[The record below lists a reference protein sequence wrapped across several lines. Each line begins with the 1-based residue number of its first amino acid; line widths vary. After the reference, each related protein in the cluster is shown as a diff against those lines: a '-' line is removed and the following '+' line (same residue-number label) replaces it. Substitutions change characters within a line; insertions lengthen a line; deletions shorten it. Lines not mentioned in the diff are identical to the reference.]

1 MRKLIEIFMWLMV
14 VSLCGSCNQTNGTVN
29 EEDST
34 AIKLGVL
41 PTMECLPFYYAD
53 SIGLF
58 DSLGV
63 NVHLVTFDAAMD
75 ADTAFVNG
83 KIDGIVTD
91 LVKACIWQGQGDT
104 ARVAMVGELR
114 MWLITAP
121 KARLLKA
128 ESLREKIIGITRHS
142 AVDYFADKILESVKL
157 QSIDLNKPQINNI
170 RIRGLMVDQDQMDG
184 AILPEPYASE
194 AVARGARR
202 LNGTEEMKV
211 ANLMCVLFNDSIH
224 QARKREIENI
234 RSVYDQAV
242 TALNADTRSNV
253 LEYIP
258 KEHRTAMPDTLFR
271 YSPLHVSM
279 AYADSMMTDVKKWA
293 KGRKLVEN

>member
-1 MRKLIEIFMWLMV
+1 MKKLIYIFMGLVAWG
-14 VSLCGSCNQTNGTVN
+14 LCGSCNQTNETVN
-29 EEDST
+29 DDDST
-34 AIKLGVL
+34 ALKLGVL

-63 NVHLVTFDAAMD
+63 DVKLITFDAAMD

-83 KIDGIVTD
+83 DIDGIVTD

-104 ARVAMVGELR
+104 AQVEMVGELN

-128 ESLREKIIGITRHS
+128 ESIKEKIIGITRHS
-142 AVDYFADKILESVKL
+142 SVDYFADKILESVKL

-170 RIRGLMVDQDQMDG
+170 RLRGTMVDQDQYDG

-194 AVARGARR
+194 AVARGAKR
-202 LNGTEEMKV
+202 LTGTEDLKV
-211 ANLMCVLFNDSIH
+211 ANLMSVLFNDSVY
-224 QARKREIENI
+224 QARMGEVQKI
-234 RSVYDQAV
+234 RKVYDKAIA
-242 TALNADTRSNV
+242 ALNEDTLSNV

-258 KEHRTAMPDTLFR
+258 QSHRIYLPDTLFT
-271 YSPLHVSM
+271 YVPMKASIT
-279 AYADSMMTDVKKWA
+279 YDDSMMTDVKKWA
-293 KGRKLVEN
+293 KGRGLVK